1 MSCTCTCTFSL
12 QGSGKTLAFGIPIL
26 KYILNSCS
34 TEHDTTEHA
43 QKHSTA
49 KPKKGTASK
58 KSGDDKPSKGRH
70 RKKDSER
77 EDNVIDLNEVLHQIE
92 AGETADT
99 IETAETSDIESEGS
113 EHETEDTVDQPFLYR
128 DEMETEDQSLS
139 LSSNSELEEIS
150 GELGMPQEL
159 HVTAAEDGSK
169 RSKGEAKMNTGLV
182 GFKDDIP
189 EEEFQR
195 MIAGELDP
203 WDSDSEK
210 AESRG
215 DDDTKKH
222 SSKADKVMCSRESH
236 NFEAES
242 HDGGCGDGMIA
253 LILAPTRELAIQVH
267 DHITAVA
274 KYTDIKV
281 PVHVAG

>member
-1 MSCTCTCTFSL
+1 M
-12 QGSGKTLAFGIPIL
+12 
-26 KYILNSCS
+26 
-34 TEHDTTEHA
+34 
-43 QKHSTA
+43 
-49 KPKKGTASK
+49 
-58 KSGDDKPSKGRH
+58 KGRRH
-70 RKKDSER
+70 KKDSKR
-77 EDNVIDLNEVLHQIE
+77 EDTCNVIDLNEVLHQIE

-99 IETAETSDIESEGS
+99 IETAETSDIEYEGS
-113 EHETEDTVDQPFLYR
+113 EHETEDTVDQPFLDH

-150 GELGMPQEL
+150 GELDIPQEL
-159 HVTAAEDGSK
+159 TSAEGRSK
-169 RSKGEAKMNTGLV
+169 RSEGKAKMNTGLV

-203 WDSDSEK
+203 WESNDKK
-210 AESRG
+210 AESHG

-222 SSKADKVMCSRESH
+222 SSKINEGVCRESPDIK
-236 NFEAES
+236 AES
-242 HDGGCGDGMIA
+242 HDDRCGDGMIA

-281 PVHVAG
+281 QVHVYDCACCWVLM